1 MILFDLLKI
10 SFKIYPPV
18 IGFVIFYLMYKKIT
32 IHFILTNIVFFG
44 CLHANFVLAIDNP
57 NNTDLIIEGETLEN
71 IVDKQIKA
79 KGDAILIKS
88 GKRIEA
94 DQIVFD
100 QISNELEADGNVKLK
115 SGNTIISGEKL
126 ILNVDESIGEIPNA
140 TFDSDT
146 ENKSAI
152 NQSIRGYANKLSILG
167 SNKTSLEGAEITT
180 CEVGQT
186 DWFIK
191 GTKIDIDDKTKT
203 VDATNARME
212 FKGVPILYS
221 PKVNFSFNNQRKSGF
236 LSPTWGTTTKSGF
249 QVKTPYYFNIAPN
262 KDATITPRY
271 MGKRGLQIG
280 AQYRYLGENHSGE
293 ANVEFLNNDYMT
305 NEERYLLN
313 LKHKQKFT
321 DNLSAFYKI
330 QKVSDNDYFADM
342 SSLVSR
348 TSKVILPQELGI
360 DYNIGSWQTGLR
372 VQKFQSLTR
381 RSPYEKLPQIFM
393 NRSDQFYG
401 IESSSLFQ
409 FTQFDA
415 NNQRN
420 KFVAGDL
427 LPKGYSIGDFKP
439 TGSRFVYNQTFQT
452 MLHENSYSYIRPKLS
467 VNFRY
472 YDINHGV
479 LSSNESFAIPTTS
492 VDSGMFF
499 DRDFNF
505 FGNNLTQTLEPRVF
519 YSYTPFHDQS
529 MIPIY
534 DTRLMDLNM
543 YNIFSEN
550 QFIGFDRI
558 QDSNQLTTGLTSR
571 FIDSNS
577 IERLSLTFAQRFYFS
592 DRQVL
597 NDPLYSNASSSL
609 ERASSDFLF
618 GANARITKDLTF
630 RTLTQ
635 YNPEQ
640 SSTKR
645 VQYGFKYNPNPGKL
659 LRFDY
664 RFIENAS
671 TNQTRLKQANISG
684 QWPLGKGYYAIGR
697 YNFDLDNSK
706 VAESLGGLEY
716 DARCWSSRVILHR
729 LSLATADEPN
739 YSLWFQLELGGLGS
753 IGSGKARKLDRVLMR
768 NVPGAAWAS
777 TLDDEIRRQ
786 NYD

>member
-1 MILFDLLKI
+1 LILFDLLKI
-10 SFKIYPPV
+10 SFKIYPPAKG
-18 IGFVIFYLMYKKIT
+18 IKIFYLMYKKII
-32 IHFILTNIVFFG
+32 IHFILTNILFFG

-57 NNTDLIIEGETLEN
+57 NDSDLIIEGETLEN

-94 DQIVFD
+94 DQIIFD

-115 SGNTIISGEKL
+115 SGNQLITGEKL
-126 ILNVDESIGEIPNA
+126 ILNVDDSIGEIPNA

-146 ENKSAI
+146 DNKSAI
-152 NQSIRGYANKLSILG
+152 NQSIRGFAEKLSILG
-167 SNKTSLEGAEITT
+167 ENKTTLESAEITT
-180 CEVGQT
+180 CEVGKT

-191 GTKIDIDDKTKT
+191 GSKIDIDNKTKS

-212 FKGVPILYS
+212 FKGFPILYS
-221 PKVNFSFNNQRKSGF
+221 PKVNFSFNEQRKSGF
-236 LSPTWGTTTKSGF
+236 LSPTWGSTTRSGF
-249 QVKTPYYFNIAPN
+249 QVKTPYYLNIAPN

-280 AQYRYLGENHSGE
+280 GQYRYIDKNYSGE

-305 NEERYLLN
+305 NQERYLLN
-313 LKHKQKFT
+313 LKHKHQFSKNF
-321 DNLSAFYKI
+321 SGFYNY

-342 SSLVSR
+342 SSLVSK
-348 TSKVILPQELGI
+348 TSRVILPQEFGF
-360 DYNIGSWQTGLR
+360 DYYFQGWRSSMR
-372 VQKFQSLTR
+372 VQKFQSLTS
-381 RSPYEKLPQIFM
+381 RSPYERLPHISLSRGDEF
-393 NRSDQFYG
+393 FG
-401 IESSSLFQ
+401 IQSTSLFQ
-409 FTQFDA
+409 FTQFDS
-415 NNQRN
+415 NNSHN
-420 KFVAGDL
+420 KFISTDL
-427 LPKGYSIGDFKP
+427 LPRGYSVGDFKP
-439 TGSRFVYNQTFQT
+439 TGSRFVYDQSFQMT
-452 MLHENSYSYIRPKLS
+452 AYENSYSYIKPKVS
-467 VNFRY
+467 INFRQ
-472 YDINHGV
+472 YDMNHGA
-479 LSSNESFAIPTTS
+479 LSSNKSYAIPTAS

-499 DRDFNF
+499 DRAFNF
-505 FGNNLTQTLEPRVF
+505 FGNSLTQTLEPRAF

-550 QFIGFDRI
+550 QFIGYDRI
-558 QDSNQLTTGLTSR
+558 QDSNQLSTGLTTR

-597 NDPLYSNASSSL
+597 NDPLYSNSNSSL
-609 ERASSDFLF
+609 ESASSDFLF
-618 GANARITKDLTF
+618 QANAKLTKDLTF
-630 RTLTQ
+630 RTLSQ

-645 VQYGFKYNPNPGKL
+645 VQYGFKYNPHPGKL

-671 TNQTRLKQANISG
+671 TNETRLKQVNLSG

-706 VAESLGGLEY
+706 VTESLAGMEY
-716 DARCWSSRVILHR
+716 DAGCWSSRVILHR
-729 LSLATADEPN
+729 MSLATAEEPN

-753 IGSGKARKLDRVLMR
+753 IGSGKARKLDKVLMR
-768 NVPGAAWAS
+768 NIPGASWAS
-777 TLDDEIRRQ
+777 TLDDEIRRK
-786 NYD
+786 NYE

>member
-1 MILFDLLKI
+1 MR
-10 SFKIYPPV
+10 
-18 IGFVIFYLMYKKIT
+18 KKII
-32 IHFILTNIVFFG
+32 IHFILTNVVFFG
-44 CLHANFVLAIDNP
+44 GLYANFVSAIDNP
-57 NNTDLIIEGETLEN
+57 NDTDLIIEGETLEN

-79 KGDAILIKS
+79 KGDAVLIKS

-94 DQIVFD
+94 DQIIFD
-100 QISNELEADGNVKLK
+100 QISNELEANGNVKLK
-115 SGNTIISGEKL
+115 SGNTLISGDKL
-126 ILNVDESIGEIPNA
+126 NLNVDDSIGEMPNA

-152 NQSIRGYANKLSILG
+152 NQSIRGYADKLSILG

-180 CEVGQT
+180 CEVGKT

-191 GTKIDIDDKTKT
+191 GSKIDIDNKTKS
-203 VDATNARME
+203 VDANHARME
-212 FKGVPILYS
+212 FKGFPILYS

-236 LSPTWGTTTKSGF
+236 LSPTWGSTTRSGF

-271 MGKRGLQIG
+271 MGKRGLQVG
-280 AQYRYLGENHSGE
+280 GQYRYLGDNHSGE

-305 NEERYLLN
+305 NQERYLIN
-313 LKHKQKFT
+313 LKHKQKFS
-321 DNLSAFYKI
+321 DNFSGFYNY

-348 TSKVILPQELGI
+348 TSRVILPQEFGL
-360 DYNIGSWQTGLR
+360 DYKIGGWNTGLR
-372 VQKFQSLTR
+372 VQKFQSLTFL
-381 RSPYEKLPQIFM
+381 SPYEKLPQIFM
-393 NRSDQFYG
+393 NRSDNFFG
-401 IESSSLFQ
+401 INSTSKLEL
-409 FTQFDA
+409 TQFDA

-420 KFVAGDL
+420 KFIEADKNANL
-427 LPKGYSIGDFKP
+427 IPSGYEVGDFKP
-439 TGSRFVYNQTFQT
+439 TGSRFVYNQEFQGS
-452 MLHENSYSYIRPKLS
+452 LHENSYSYIRPKITM
-467 VNFRY
+467 NFRQ
-472 YDINHGV
+472 YDINHGA
-479 LSSNESFAIPTTS
+479 LSTNESFVIPTAS
-492 VDSGMFF
+492 VDGGMFF
-499 DRDFNF
+499 DRTFNF
-505 FGNNLTQTLEPRVF
+505 FGNNLTQTLEPRAF

-550 QFIGFDRI
+550 QFIGYDRI
-558 QDSNQLTTGLTSR
+558 QDSNQITTGLTSR

-577 IERLSLTFAQRFYFS
+577 IERLSLTFAQRFYLS
-592 DRQVL
+592 DRKVL
-597 NDPLYSNASSSL
+597 NDPLYSNTGSSL
-609 ERASSDFLF
+609 ESASSDFLF
-618 GANARITKDLTF
+618 GANARLTKDLTF
-630 RTLTQ
+630 RTMTQ

-645 VQYGFKYNPNPGKL
+645 VQYGFKYNPNAGKL

-671 TNQTRLKQANISG
+671 TNETRLKQANISG

-706 VAESLGGLEY
+706 VTESLGGLEY
-716 DARCWSSRVILHR
+716 DAGCWTSRVMLHR
-729 LSLATADEPN
+729 LSLATAEEPN

-777 TLDDEIRRQ
+777 SLDDEIRRQ

>member
-1 MILFDLLKI
+1 
-10 SFKIYPPV
+10 
-18 IGFVIFYLMYKKIT
+18 MYKKFI

-44 CLHANFVLAIDNP
+44 CLFANFVSAIDNA
-57 NNTDLIIEGETLEN
+57 NDTDLIIEGETLEN

-115 SGNTIISGEKL
+115 TGNQLITGEKL
-126 ILNVDESIGEIPNA
+126 FLNVDDSIGEIPNA

-152 NQSIRGYANKLSILG
+152 NQSIRGFAKNLSILG
-167 SNKTSLEGAEITT
+167 SNKTSLRDAEITT
-180 CEVGQT
+180 CEVGKT

-191 GTKIDIDDKTKT
+191 GEKIDIDNKSST
-203 VDATNARME
+203 VDATHARME

-221 PKVNFSFNNQRKSGF
+221 PKVNFSFNQQRKSGF

-249 QVKTPYYFNIAPN
+249 QVKTPYYFNLAPN
-262 KDATITPRY
+262 KDATIIPRY

-280 AQYRYLGENHSGE
+280 GQYRYLDSNYSGE
-293 ANVEFLNNDYMT
+293 INVEFLNNDYMT
-305 NEERYLLN
+305 NQERYLIN
-313 LKHKQKFT
+313 AKHKQKFN
-321 DNLSAFYKI
+321 DNLTGFYRY

-348 TSKVILPQELGI
+348 TSKVILPQEIGLNYGINGWSLG
-360 DYNIGSWQTGLR
+360 LL
-372 VQKFQSLTR
+372 VQKFQSLTTG
-381 RSPYEKLPQIFM
+381 SPYEKLPQIYLGRQD
-393 NRSDQFYG
+393 NFYG
-401 IESSSLFQ
+401 IESRTEFQ
-409 FTQFDA
+409 LTQFDLQNM
-415 NNQRN
+415 NN
-420 KFVAGDL
+420 KYLASDL
-427 LPKGYSIGDFKP
+427 LPRGYSAGDFKP
-439 TGSRFVYNQTFQT
+439 TGSRFVYNQTFKMT
-452 MLHENSYSYIRPKLS
+452 AHENSYSYIKPKLTL
-467 VNFRY
+467 NFRQ
-472 YDINHGV
+472 YDINQGA
-479 LSSNESFAIPTTS
+479 LTSSESYLIPTTS

-499 DRDFNF
+499 DRSFKL
-505 FGNNLTQTLEPRVF
+505 FGDSFTQTLEPRAF
-519 YSYTPFHDQS
+519 YSYTPYHDQS

-534 DTRLMDLNM
+534 DTALMDLNI
-543 YNIFSEN
+543 YNIFTEN
-550 QFIGFDRI
+550 QFIGYDRVM
-558 QDSNQLTTGLTSR
+558 DSNQLTTGLTSR
-571 FIDSNS
+571 FIDSDS
-577 IERLSLTFAQRFYFS
+577 IERLSLTFAQRFYFT
-592 DRQVL
+592 DRQVM
-597 NDPLYSNASSSL
+597 NDPIYSNTNSSL

-618 GANARITKDLTF
+618 GANAKITKNLIF
-630 RTLTQ
+630 RALSQ

-645 VQYGFKYNPNPGKL
+645 VQYGFKYNPHPGKL

-664 RFIENAS
+664 RFIENPS
-671 TNQTRLKQANISG
+671 TNETRLKQINLSG
-684 QWPLGKGYYAIGR
+684 QWPLGRGFYAIGR
-697 YNFDLDNSK
+697 YNFDLETSK
-706 VAESLGGLEY
+706 VLESLGGAEY
-716 DARCWSSRVILHR
+716 DAGCWTSRVILHR
-729 LSLATADEPN
+729 MSLATAEEPN

>member
-10 SFKIYPPV
+10 SFKIYPPD
-18 IGFVIFYLMYKKIT
+18 IGFIFFYLMYKKTFLNFIFT
-32 IHFILTNIVFFG
+32 IIVFFG
-44 CLHANFVLAIDNP
+44 CLHASFVFAIDNP
-57 NNTDLIIEGETLEN
+57 NDTDLIIEGETLEN

-115 SGNTIISGEKL
+115 SGNQLITGEKL
-126 ILNVDESIGEIPNA
+126 FLNVDDSIGEIPNA

-152 NQSIRGYANKLSILG
+152 NQSIRGFAEKLSILG

-180 CEVGQT
+180 CEVGKT

-191 GTKIDIDDKTKT
+191 GTKIDVDNKTKT
-203 VDATNARME
+203 VDVTNARME

-280 AQYRYLGENHSGE
+280 GQYRYLGDNHSGE

-313 LKHKQKFT
+313 LKHKQKFS
-321 DNLSAFYKI
+321 DNFSGFYKY

-348 TSKVILPQELGI
+348 TSRVILPQEFGL
-360 DYNIGSWQTGLR
+360 DYRIGGWNTGLR
-372 VQKFQSLTR
+372 VQKFQSLTTK
-381 RSPYEKLPQIFM
+381 SPYEKLPQVFM
-393 NRSDQFYG
+393 NRSDEFYG
-401 IESSSLFQ
+401 IQSSSRFEL
-409 FTQFDA
+409 TQFDA

-420 KFVAGDL
+420 KFVSGDL
-427 LPKGYSIGDFKP
+427 LPKGYVVGDFKP
-439 TGSRFVYNQTFQT
+439 TGSRFVYNQEFQT
-452 MLHENSYSYIRPKLS
+452 TLHENSYSYIRPKLS
-467 VNFRY
+467 LNFRH
-472 YDINHGV
+472 YDVNHGA
-479 LSSNESFAIPTTS
+479 LSNNESFVIPTTS
-492 VDSGMFF
+492 IDSGMFF
-499 DRDFNF
+499 DRKFNF
-505 FGNNLTQTLEPRVF
+505 FGSNLTQTLEPRAF
-519 YSYTPFHDQS
+519 YSYTPFHNQS

-550 QFIGFDRI
+550 QFIGYDRI
-558 QDSNQLTTGLTSR
+558 QDSNQITTGLTSR
-571 FIDSNS
+571 FIDSDS
-577 IERLSLTFAQRFYFS
+577 VERLSLTFAQRFYLS

-597 NDPLYSNASSSL
+597 NDPLYSNAGSSL
-609 ERASSDFLF
+609 ETASSDFLF
-618 GANARITKDLTF
+618 GANAKLTKDLAF
-630 RTLTQ
+630 RAMSQ

-664 RFIENAS
+664 RFIENAA

-716 DARCWSSRVILHR
+716 DAGCWASRVMLHR
-729 LSLATADEPN
+729 LSLATAEEPN

-777 TLDDEIRRQ
+777 TLDDDIRRQ

>member
-1 MILFDLLKI
+1 
-10 SFKIYPPV
+10 
-18 IGFVIFYLMYKKIT
+18 MYKKII

-44 CLHANFVLAIDNP
+44 CLSANFVLAIDNP
-57 NNTDLIIEGETLEN
+57 NDKDLIIEGETLEN

-94 DQIVFD
+94 NEILFD

-115 SGNTIISGEKL
+115 AGNQLITGEKL
-126 ILNVDESIGEIPNA
+126 FLNVDESIGEIPNA

-152 NQSIRGYANKLSILG
+152 NQSIRGFAENLKILG
-167 SNKTSLEGAEITT
+167 TNKTSLEGAEITT
-180 CEVGQT
+180 CEVGKT

-191 GTKIDIDDKTKT
+191 GTKIDIDNKTKT

-221 PKVNFSFNNQRKSGF
+221 PKVNFSFNDQRKSGF

-249 QVKTPYYFNIAPN
+249 QVKSPYYFNIAPN
-262 KDATITPRY
+262 KDAMITPRY

-280 AQYRYLGENHSGE
+280 GQYRYLEKNSSGE
-293 ANVEFLNNDYMT
+293 ANIEFLNNDYML
-305 NEERYLLN
+305 NKERYLLN
-313 LKHKQKFT
+313 FKHKQKFT
-321 DNLSAFYKI
+321 ENFTGYYRYE
-330 QKVSDNDYFADM
+330 KVSDNDYFSDM
-342 SSLVSR
+342 SSLITR
-348 TSKVILPQELGI
+348 TSRVILPQEFGLN
-360 DYNIGSWQTGLR
+360 YNIAGWGMGLH
-372 VQKFQSLTR
+372 VQKFQSLTD
-381 RSPYEKLPQIFM
+381 RSPYEKLPQLFL
-393 NRSDQFYG
+393 NRNDKFYG

-415 NNQRN
+415 NNSHN
-420 KFVAGDL
+420 KFISGDL
-427 LPKGYSIGDFKP
+427 LPKGYNVGDFKP
-439 TGSRFVYNQTFQT
+439 TGSRFVYNQTFET
-452 MLHENSYSYIRPKLS
+452 TIHENSYSYIRPK
-467 VNFRY
+467 VTMNFRQY
-472 YDINHGV
+472 EINHGS
-479 LSSNESFAIPTTS
+479 LSSNESYVIPTTS

-499 DRDFNF
+499 DRNFSF
-505 FGNNLTQTLEPRVF
+505 FGKNVTQTLEPRAF
-519 YSYTPFHDQS
+519 YSYTPFHNQS

-550 QFIGFDRI
+550 QFIGYDRI

-577 IERLSLTFAQRFYFS
+577 VERLSLTFAQRFYLN

-597 NDPLYSNASSSL
+597 NDPLYSNSASSIES
-609 ERASSDFLF
+609 ASSDFLF
-618 GANARITKDLTF
+618 AANAKVTKDLIF
-630 RTLTQ
+630 RTMSQ

-645 VQYGFKYNPNPGKL
+645 VQYGFKYNPYPGKL

-671 TNQTRLKQANISG
+671 TNETRLKQANLSG
-684 QWPLGKGYYAIGR
+684 QWPLGNGYYAIGR
-697 YNFDLDNSK
+697 YNFDLDSSK
-706 VAESLGGLEY
+706 VTESLGGLEY
-716 DARCWSSRVILHR
+716 DAGCWTTKVILHR
-729 LSLATADEPN
+729 MSLATAEEPN

-753 IGSGKARKLDRVLMR
+753 IGSGKARKLDRILLR
-768 NVPGAAWAS
+768 NIPGASWA
-777 TLDDEIRRQ
+777 TNLDDEVRRN

>member
-1 MILFDLLKI
+1 LILFDLLKI
-10 SFKIYPPV
+10 SFKIYPPD
-18 IGFVIFYLMYKKIT
+18 IGFIFFYLMYKKTFLNFIFT
-32 IHFILTNIVFFG
+32 IIVFFG
-44 CLHANFVLAIDNP
+44 CLHASFVFAIDNP
-57 NNTDLIIEGETLEN
+57 NDTDLIIEGETLEN

-115 SGNTIISGEKL
+115 TGNQLITGEKL
-126 ILNVDESIGEIPNA
+126 LLNVDDSIGEIPNA

-152 NQSIRGYANKLSILG
+152 NQSIRGFAKKLSILG
-167 SNKTSLEGAEITT
+167 SNKTTLEGAEITT
-180 CEVGQT
+180 CEVGKT

-191 GTKIDIDDKTKT
+191 GTKIDVDNKTKT

-280 AQYRYLGENHSGE
+280 GQYRYLGDNHSGE

-313 LKHKQKFT
+313 LKHKQKFS
-321 DNLSAFYKI
+321 DNFSGFYNY

-342 SSLVSR
+342 SSLVSK
-348 TSKVILPQELGI
+348 TSRVILPQEFGL
-360 DYNIGSWQTGLR
+360 DYKIGGWQSGLR
-372 VQKFQSLTR
+372 VQKFQSLTTS
-381 RSPYEKLPQIFM
+381 SPYEKLPQVFL
-393 NRSDQFYG
+393 NRSDEFYG
-401 IESSSLFQ
+401 IQSSSQLQ

-415 NNQRN
+415 NNSHN
-420 KFVAGDL
+420 KFISGDL
-427 LPKGYSIGDFKP
+427 LPKGYAVGDFKP
-439 TGSRFVYNQTFQT
+439 TGSRFVYNQSFQT
-452 MLHENSYSYIRPKLS
+452 TLHENSYSYIRPKLS
-467 VNFRY
+467 LNFRH
-472 YDINHGV
+472 YDINHGA
-479 LSSNESFAIPTTS
+479 LSNNESFVIPTTS

-499 DRDFNF
+499 DRTFNF
-505 FGNNLTQTLEPRVF
+505 FGSNLTQTLEPRAF
-519 YSYTPFHDQS
+519 YSYTPFHNQS

-550 QFIGFDRI
+550 QFIGYDRI
-558 QDSNQLTTGLTSR
+558 QDSNQITTGLTSR

-577 IERLSLTFAQRFYFS
+577 VERLSLTFAQRFYLS

-597 NDPLYSNASSSL
+597 NDPLYSNAGSSL
-609 ERASSDFLF
+609 ETASSDFLF
-618 GANARITKDLTF
+618 GANAKLTKDLTF
-630 RTLTQ
+630 RAMSQ

-645 VQYGFKYNPNPGKL
+645 LQS
-659 LRFDY
+659 
-664 RFIENAS
+664 E
-671 TNQTRLKQANISG
+671 
-684 QWPLGKGYYAIGR
+684 
-697 YNFDLDNSK
+697 
-706 VAESLGGLEY
+706 E
-716 DARCWSSRVILHR
+716 C
-729 LSLATADEPN
+729 
-739 YSLWFQLELGGLGS
+739 
-753 IGSGKARKLDRVLMR
+753 
-768 NVPGAAWAS
+768 
-777 TLDDEIRRQ
+777 
-786 NYD
+786 

>member
-1 MILFDLLKI
+1 MH
-10 SFKIYPPV
+10 
-18 IGFVIFYLMYKKIT
+18 KKII
-32 IHFILTNIVFFG
+32 IHFILTNLIFFG
-44 CLHANFVLAIDNP
+44 CFYANFVSAIDNP
-57 NNTDLIIEGETLEN
+57 NDTDLIIEGETLEN

-79 KGDAILIKS
+79 KGDAVLIKS

-94 DQIVFD
+94 DQIIFD

-115 SGNTIISGEKL
+115 SGNTLITGEKL
-126 ILNVDESIGEIPNA
+126 ILNVDDSVGEIPNA

-152 NQSIRGYANKLSILG
+152 NQSIRGFAEKLSIIG
-167 SNKTSLEGAEITT
+167 TNKTSLENAEITT

-191 GTKIDIDDKTKT
+191 GSKIDIDNKTKT
-203 VDATNARME
+203 VDAADARME
-212 FKGVPILYS
+212 FKGFPILYS

-236 LSPTWGTTTKSGF
+236 LSPTWGSTTRSGF
-249 QVKTPYYFNIAPN
+249 QVKAPYYFNIAPN

-280 AQYRYLGENHSGE
+280 GQYRYLNDDYRGE

-305 NEERYLLN
+305 NQERYLLN
-313 LKHKQKFT
+313 LKHQQKFS
-321 DNLSAFYKI
+321 DNLSGFYRF

-342 SSLVSR
+342 SSLVSK
-348 TSKVILPQELGI
+348 TSRVILPQEFGFDYKVGQWNSGI
-360 DYNIGSWQTGLR
+360 R
-372 VQKFQSLTR
+372 VQKFQSLTT
-381 RSPYEKLPQIFM
+381 RSPYEKLPQVFL
-393 NRSDQFYG
+393 NRNDEFYG
-401 IESSSLFQ
+401 IQSSSIFE

-415 NNQRN
+415 NNSHN
-420 KFVAGDL
+420 KFVSGDL

-439 TGSRFVYNQTFQT
+439 TGSRFVYNQSFQST
-452 MLHENSYSYIRPKLS
+452 IHENSYSYIRPKITM
-467 VNFRY
+467 NFRQ
-472 YDINHGV
+472 YDINHGA
-479 LSSNESFAIPTTS
+479 LSTNESFAIPTAS
-492 VDSGMFF
+492 VDGGLFF
-499 DRDFNF
+499 DRTFNF
-505 FGNNLTQTLEPRVF
+505 FGNNLTQTLEPRAF

-550 QFIGFDRI
+550 QFIGYDRI
-558 QDSNQLTTGLTSR
+558 QDSNQITTGLTSR

-577 IERLSLTFAQRFYFS
+577 IERLSLTFAQRFYLS

-597 NDPLYSNASSSL
+597 NDPLYSNAGTSL
-609 ERASSDFLF
+609 ESASSDFLF
-618 GANARITKDLTF
+618 GANARLTKNLTF
-630 RTLTQ
+630 RTMTQ

-664 RFIENAS
+664 RFIENAA

-684 QWPLGKGYYAIGR
+684 QWPLGRGYYAIGR

-706 VAESLGGLEY
+706 VTESLGGLEY
-716 DARCWSSRVILHR
+716 DAGCWSSRVILHR

-753 IGSGKARKLDRVLMR
+753 IGSGKARKLDRVLTR

-786 NYD
+786 NYE